1 MTDLIALID
10 HPENMSKD
18 TLYDL
23 RSLLALHPTY
33 QAARLLLLQ
42 NLYLLHDPS
51 FEDELRHAAIS
62 LADRTRIFQ
71 LIEAAHYQLRSD
83 KPAAMAPQTQAQ
95 PKAEDRTTSLIDSF
109 LDTVPQEQEENK
121 GHKRKPTALD
131 ATTDYMAYLME
142 TEGDEQQDEEEPK
155 MQGQSLIDNF
165 LNSDEANGR
174 IKLNDNPEY
183 EPEDSGQDSEDDEQ
197 SDYFTET
204 LAKIYIA
211 QGRYSKALEIIKRLN
226 LIYPKKN
233 RYFADQMRF
242 LEKLIINNKQSKE

>member
-1 MTDLIALID
+1 
-10 HPENMSKD
+10 MSKD

-83 KPAAMAPQTQAQ
+83 KPAAMAPQAQAQ

-142 TEGDEQQDEEEPK
+142 TEDDEQQDEEEPK

-183 EPEDSGQDSEDDEQ
+183 EPEDSDQDSEDDEQ

-233 RYFADQMRF
+233 RYFADQIRF
-242 LEKLIINNKQSKE
+242 LEKLIINNKK